1 MNASYR
7 QRIALWKEEFAWL
20 KEVFKCKGVK
30 KLWTK
35 IRRKASAR
43 PPFASR
49 VLTKYRFNINDLF
62 KDKFFEKVNFFSIFA
77 ENYGS

>member
-35 IRRKASAR
+35 IRQKASAR

-62 KDKFFEKVNFFSIFA
+62 KGKFF
-77 ENYGS
+77 